1 MGLTFPSLNTNTPVS
16 KRKSL
21 KTTAVGGHYEDH
33 RSHLDRR
40 RPLLQRCHREPSR
53 LLGLLA
59 VRVFTYPGYCDGSG
73 LPAADV
79 PRSQGRRPNQDGV
92 DLESFDWPQVP

>member
-1 MGLTFPSLNTNTPVS
+1 MRITFPSLNTNKPVLKS
-16 KRKSL
+16 KSL
-21 KTTAVGGHYEDH
+21 KTTEVGEHHEDH
-33 RSHLDRR
+33 RSHPDRR
-40 RPLLQRCHREPSR
+40 RPLLWRCHREPSR

-59 VRVFTYPGYCDGSG
+59 VRVFAYPGHCDGFG